1 MRSDVLREK
10 FLSFFSKKN
19 HKVFKSDSLI
29 PSQDPTVL
37 FTSAGMNQFKRQF
50 LGEISDFKK
59 AASCQKCLRADDLEK
74 VGKTP
79 YHHTFFEM
87 LGSFSFGDYFKKE
100 AILWAWEFLTEELK
114 LKADFLWASVY
125 KDDDEAYSIWRE
137 EVRIPKDRILRFG
150 EKENFWPSNA
160 IKEGPNGPCGP
171 CSEVFFDRG
180 IEAKCKKEN
189 CLPGCEC
196 GRFVEVWNLVFT
208 QFDRKDAGIL
218 EPLPSKNID
227 TGMGLERMASVLQ
240 GVETNFKIDVFL
252 PITKSIESLIS
263 NPPLKESDYQ
273 FIYAISDHIRAICFA
288 ISDGVIPSNEGRGYV
303 VRKLIRRSLLCG
315 RSLGLNNPFLY
326 KTAFSVSEVMGSAYP
341 ELKENIER
349 AKKII
354 FEEEEDFFSILETAP
369 ELLER
374 EFISFKGK
382 RGKLSGLGHIAFRL
396 YDTYGIPL
404 ELTSDWLKKRG
415 LEALEDEFRYD
426 LEFQKERSRKRLP
439 AIFEVEGLLV
449 KEKTIFSGYKD
460 FENEAEILKIIRE
473 NSEVNSISE
482 GQDGVMILDRTVFYG
497 EAGGQTGDKGI
508 IKIKNGRLKIKKEF
522 EVIDT
527 KRQDKTILHLGRVK
541 EGRFKVEDRV
551 VASVDR
557 ERRRAIARAHTST
570 HLLQAVLR
578 EILGKHIQQAG
589 SLVEPDRLRFDFTH
603 PKILSDEELKRIE
616 ERVNI
621 YILEN
626 LKVTSEVKEFE
637 EARKDGALA
646 FFGEKYEK
654 KVRVISIGDI
664 SKELCGGTHL
674 NLTGEVG
681 VFKILNESS
690 IAKGIRRVEA
700 LCGRLAYQRFIEE
713 EIEHKAKVISYEEK
727 IKAEEKKIKELE
739 RELLRK
745 EFYLRSKDAK
755 DIEGI
760 KVISEDVTDLVTP
773 TLQTLKVAVDTMREF
788 FNETAAVVT
797 IGLKLQGKARLI
809 CGLTKQAEDK
819 GLSAEKIIRRTA
831 YILGGAGGGTSMLSE
846 AGAKE
851 TSKLKEALDSV
862 FEIVRDEVN
871 KIRK

>member
-1 MRSDVLREK
+1 MKSEVLREK

-19 HKVFKSDSLI
+19 HRVFKSDSLV

-50 LGEISDFKK
+50 LGEISDFKR
-59 AASCQKCLRADDLEK
+59 AVSCQKCLRADDLEK
-74 VGKTP
+74 VGKTA

-87 LGSFSFGDYFKKE
+87 LGNFSFGDYFKKE
-100 AILWAWEFLTEELK
+100 AILWAWEFLTGELE

-180 IEAKCKKEN
+180 IEAGCKRKD

-196 GRFVEVWNLVFT
+196 GRFVEIWNLVFT
-208 QFDRKDAGIL
+208 QFDRKDTGVL
-218 EPLPSKNID
+218 EPLPNKNID
-227 TGMGLERMASVLQ
+227 TGMGLERMVSVLQ
-240 GVETNFKIDVFL
+240 GVETNFKIDVFS
-252 PITKSIESLIS
+252 PITKSIESLVS
-263 NPPLKESDYQ
+263 NQPFKESNYQ

-315 RSLGLNNPFLY
+315 RSLGLNRPFLY
-326 KTAFSVSEVMGSAYP
+326 KIAFSVSEVMGSAYP
-341 ELKENIER
+341 DLKENIER

-354 FEEEEDFFSILETAP
+354 FEEEEDFFFILETAP
-369 ELLER
+369 ELLQR

-439 AIFEVEGLLV
+439 AIFEVGGLLV

-460 FENEAEILKIIRE
+460 FENKGEILKIIRE

-482 GQDGVMILDRTVFYG
+482 GQDGVVILDRTVFYG

-508 IKIKNGRLKIKKEF
+508 IKIKNGKLKVKSEF
-522 EVIDT
+522 EITDT
-527 KRQDKTILHLGRVK
+527 KVENKAILHLGRVRK
-541 EGRFKVEDRV
+541 GRFKIGDEVF
-551 VASVDR
+551 ASVDR
-557 ERRRAIARAHTST
+557 ERRRAITRAHTST

-589 SLVEPDRLRFDFTH
+589 SLVEADRLRFDFTH

-616 ERVNI
+616 EKVNI
-621 YILEN
+621 HILEN
-626 LKVTSEVKEFE
+626 FKVTSEIKEFE
-637 EARKDGALA
+637 EAKREGALA

-654 KVRVISIGDI
+654 KVRVVSIGDI

-674 NLTGEVG
+674 NLTSQIG
-681 VFKILNESS
+681 VFKILSESS
-690 IAKGIRRVEA
+690 IAKGIRRIEA
-700 LCGRLAYQRFIEE
+700 LCGGLAYQRFIEE
-713 EIEHKAKVISYEEK
+713 EIEYKLKVISYEER
-727 IKAEEKKIKELE
+727 IKAEEKKIRELE
-739 RELLRK
+739 REFLRK
-745 EFYLRSKDAK
+745 EFYLRSKNAK

-760 KVISEDVTDLVTP
+760 KVISEDITDLAIP
-773 TLQTLKVAVDTMREF
+773 TSQILKAAVDIMREF
-788 FNETAAVVT
+788 FNKTAAVVT
-797 IGLKLQGKARLI
+797 IGLKLPGKTRLI
-809 CGLTKQAEDK
+809 CGLTKQAEDR
-819 GLSAEKIIRRTA
+819 GLSAEKIIKRA
-831 YILGGAGGGTSMLSE
+831 AHILGGAGGGTSVLSE

-851 TSKLKEALDSV
+851 TSNLKEALDSV
-862 FEIVRDEVN
+862 FEIVRDEIN
-871 KIRK
+871 KIRE